1 MQIKLIRIILIIF
14 ITSISLSCSSTKKIS
29 TSETGQ
35 QQEPIMDT
43 TTTQEFKVN
52 LKKALL
58 NYEFEGEIVVQ
69 INNDELTGNIEGGYV
84 DKNRMLINVYGPFG
98 IHFASI
104 EVVQDTLKVANLWHK
119 RFYQTNI
126 NISNSEIKL
135 TLLDLARKIIL
146 AEPLVDSLAIK
157 SKKDTLYFQN
167 TISKGIAE
175 YNYILSNNH
184 LNFKNLK
191 IDNLNI
197 QLKYS
202 KYKTI
207 NSNNYPLNI
216 DIEIGEPKMK
226 LQFQIDEIKVLKE
239 LDKYKPIDYNK
250 LQKVD
255 DINKLAK

>member
-14 ITSISLSCSSTKKIS
+14 ITSISFSCSSTKKIS
-29 TSETGQ
+29 TSETVQ
-35 QQEPIMDT
+35 QQDSIKD

-52 LKKALL
+52 LKKALI

-146 AEPLVDSLAIK
+146 AEPLVDSLVMK
-157 SKKDTLYFQN
+157 SKKDTLYFQH

-175 YNYILSNNH
+175 YNYIVSNNH
-184 LNFKNLK
+184 LNFKKLK
-191 IDNLNI
+191 INNLNI
-197 QLKYS
+197 QFKYS

-226 LQFQIDEIKVLKE
+226 LQFQIDEMKVLKE